1 MYRAALTILLLTTI
15 TGLRAQ
21 STLREYSDKVVEYSI
36 ALERSELS
44 SEARGEELQRARTEH
59 LPEIT
64 FDRSATFDFGRNI
77 VGRRWSWA
85 SSLALRQVIYGGG
98 GITAQR
104 REAELALGISLA
116 SEELTLRSV
125 RLEAERRFWALSHAA
140 EYKESM
146 RQYVEIIGSL
156 RSIIERRYTEGY
168 SSKGDLLQIESRLLD
183 AEYQLSQAEEAYAT
197 TLHSYN
203 SLCGNKVDAPATLL
217 ESILGLQPLPQR
229 CSLEELLATHPE
241 HLIAELEAAKARW
254 AVRKTSAEY
263 MPQIE
268 LRISGDMSPTLP
280 HTTSSGLELQG
291 GAILDFHTPIFHFGE
306 RRRAVRAAQSEQISY
321 ELKIEDVADQLTLRE
336 EDAWTNIERRR
347 ERLESITRSLE
358 IARENLDIS
367 TYAYNEGQTTIVNV
381 MQAQISWLQIYRNML
396 AAHYDYSL
404 AVAEYRWLVGSA

>member
-77 VGRRWSWA
+77 EGRRWSWA

-104 REAELALGISLA
+104 REAELALSISLA
-116 SEELTLRSV
+116 NEELTLRSV

-140 EYKESM
+140 EYKESI
-146 RQYVEIIGSL
+146 RQYVEIIESL
-156 RSIIERRYTEGY
+156 RRVIERRYVEGY

-183 AEYQLSQAEEAYAT
+183 AEYQLSQAEEAYTT

-203 SLCGNKVDAPATLL
+203 SLCGNEVDAPATLL

-229 CSLEELLATHPE
+229 CNLEELLATHPE
-241 HLIAELEAAKARW
+241 HLIAEFEAAKARW
-254 AVRKTSAEY
+254 AVRSTSAGY
-263 MPQIE
+263 MPSIE
-268 LRISGDMSPTLP
+268 LRISGDLSPTLP
-280 HTTSSGLELQG
+280 HTASSSLKLQG

-306 RRRAVRAAQSEQISY
+306 RRRAVHAAKSEQISY
-321 ELKIEDVADQLTLRE
+321 ELIIEDVADQLTLRE
-336 EDAWTNIERRR
+336 ENSWTNVIRRR
-347 ERLESITRSLE
+347 ERLESIARSLY

-367 TYAYNEGQTTIVNV
+367 TYAYNEGQTTILDV

-396 AAHYDYSL
+396 AAHYDYSI
-404 AVAEYRWLVGSA
+404 AVAEYRWLVGG